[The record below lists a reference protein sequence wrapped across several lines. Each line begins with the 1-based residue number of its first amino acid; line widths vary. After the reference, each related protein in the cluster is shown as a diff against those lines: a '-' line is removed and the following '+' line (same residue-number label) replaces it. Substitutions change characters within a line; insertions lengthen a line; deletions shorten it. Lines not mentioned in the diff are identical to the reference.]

1 MKVHADGRVELR
13 KMYVRRERRGQG
25 LGRRLLDRAL
35 AWARARG
42 HARVELETATR
53 LAEAVALYRKA
64 GFVPRPGKPD
74 TCRCDLAF
82 ELELS

>member
-53 LAEAVALYRKA
+53 LEEAVALYRKA